1 MYGDQQVIC
10 NIERDFVPRILDRNK
25 NEEDDMLAKS
35 MARGDPLPSDV
46 FFHVIGTPM
55 VRNPK
60 GLRIIEDREVQ
71 RIINLIMTE
80 DWRAPITLYYMVN
93 TTSQIRPRSKH

>member
-10 NIERDFVPRILDRNK
+10 NIERDFVPRILDMNK
-25 NEEDDMLAKS
+25 NEEADMLAKS
-35 MARGDPLPSDV
+35 VARGDPLPSDV

-55 VRNPK
+55 VRNPE
-60 GLRIIEDREVQ
+60 GLRIIEDREGQ
-71 RIINLIMTE
+71 RIVNLIITK

-93 TTSQIRPRSKH
+93 TASQIRPRPKD